1 MAQPVT
7 RKKVCLRHGTTFC
20 NNCSCNFFFIFI
32 ATSELTSPLLQ
43 HKDRFF
49 GIFQSSLVASNEYN
63 LLRLSGLTGL
73 KLMILSKGYLQS
85 NEVGVAV
92 QSITKILLE
101 EQDEELR

>member
-1 MAQPVT
+1 MN
-7 RKKVCLRHGTTFC
+7 KVCLRNATKF
-20 NNCSCNFFFIFI
+20 SIEI
-32 ATSELTSPLLQ
+32 ANVYIVAASESTSPLLQ

-49 GIFQSSLVASNEYN
+49 GIFESSLLASNEYN

-73 KLMILSKGYLQS
+73 KLMISSKGCLES

-92 QSITKILLE
+92 QSITKILLD